1 MVNQCRACLSS
12 KDTSFIRMETHIG
25 DGVDFFTCFSLCTQL
40 EAELDDGLP
49 GVLCTHCSQDLE
61 ISFNFL
67 QNARQADGILR
78 ESFSHKYLSAEIE
91 SLDSEMG
98 DTIMEPLDVV
108 EGSEMEDCVVEEIIE
123 HVHVPEDVAED
134 REDSSVVE
142 IMEIEKNDLNICESS
157 LDEIEL
163 IDNSYVDQTVETA
176 EVVVDEVHESQPKTT
191 EYYAEDEGDE
201 EYLKEYK
208 EDVQQSDAEN
218 TGSKGGKWKCI
229 ECKLVL
235 CGDVSYEGHMN
246 MHRSLRPY
254 KCTICM
260 CAFRCKNK
268 LDHHIQ
274 LRHTQEVEHQTT
286 NLNNC
291 KKCTK
296 IFEAPEELQEHQELI
311 HPDSYPVQCR
321 RCLLLPP
328 FARTKLA
335 EHFRNEH
342 PAEHR
347 KYFPTVGR
355 PPNEPAKQTPW
366 QCEVCK
372 CYLRSESALR
382 DHRHTHQN
390 ERPHECQFCAKRFVT
405 TSNLRQH
412 MRGVH
417 TEEYEKLVN
426 EGGDTIVQ
434 CEMCKKQLLRRNLEK
449 HMALHVKKE
458 REAKETQT
466 KFLCAYCSRECK
478 SQKSLNQHE
487 KMHQGASPDVIYIC
501 SDCDRSYATQHLL
514 QQHRKQAHKE
524 RDHFCPICGNA
535 FKLKNQLVNHMK
547 LHLEKNIKCPH
558 CEKCYARKFDLD
570 VHLRSHTGELPFAC
584 HLCEK
589 RFAIKVRLTYHLQKH
604 YGIKHRCKDCGAEFN
619 SKQKLKAH
627 SFKHTGMPYRCERCD
642 GHGFANR
649 DVFKR
654 HLQRVHCTSMS
665 DEELVAMFQQN
676 TGKATRIKQV
686 EYFDEHSQGAALKT
700 ATEADNT
707 LINADEIAM
716 ESEVVHS

>member
-1 MVNQCRACLSS
+1 MVNQCRACLNS
-12 KDTSFIRMETHIG
+12 KDTAFIRMETHIA
-25 DGVDFFTCFSLCTQL
+25 DGFDFFTCFSLCTQL
-40 EAELDDGLP
+40 EAGLDDGLP

-61 ISFNFL
+61 ISFNFM

-78 ESFSHKYLSAEIE
+78 ESMSQKYLSDEIE
-91 SLDSEMG
+91 TLETEIG
-98 DTIMEPLDVV
+98 NTIMEPLEVV
-108 EGSEMEDCVVEEIIE
+108 EDSEVEDCVVEELIE
-123 HVHVPEDVAED
+123 DVLVPGDVAE
-134 REDSSVVE
+134 SGVVE
-142 IMEIEKNDLNICESS
+142 IMEVENDGLNICESS

-163 IDNSYVDQTVETA
+163 VENHYVDRTVETA
-176 EVVVDEVHESQPKTT
+176 EVELDEEHESQRKTG

-201 EYLKEYK
+201 VYLKEYK
-208 EDVQQSDAEN
+208 ENVEQSDAEN
-218 TGSKGGKWKCI
+218 PSSKGGKWKCI
-229 ECKLVL
+229 ECKRVL

-254 KCTICM
+254 KCTLCM

-268 LDHHIQ
+268 LDQHIQ
-274 LRHTQEVEHQTT
+274 LRHEQPPNDTQ
-286 NLNNC
+286 NANPSNNC
-291 KKCTK
+291 QKCTK
-296 IFEAPEELQEHQELI
+296 IFETPEELQEHQELI
-311 HPDSYPVQCR
+311 HPDSNPVQCR
-321 RCLLLPP
+321 RCPLLAP
-328 FARTKLA
+328 FARTKLV

-342 PAEHR
+342 PTEHR

-355 PPNEPAKQTPW
+355 PPNEPAKPTPW

-372 CYLRSESALR
+372 CYMRSEAALR
-382 DHRHTHQN
+382 DHRHTHQH
-390 ERPHECQFCAKRFVT
+390 ERPHECQICAKRFVT

-417 TEEYEKLVN
+417 TEEYEKLVS

-434 CEMCKKQLLRRNLEK
+434 CEMCKKQLLRRNLDK
-449 HMALHVKKE
+449 HMALHMRKE

-487 KMHQGASPDVIYIC
+487 KLHQGASPDVIYIC
-501 SDCDRSYATQHLL
+501 NDCDRSYATQHLL

-524 RDHFCPICGNA
+524 RDHFCPICGNG

-654 HLQRVHCTSMS
+654 HLQRVHCASMS

-676 TGKATRIKQV
+676 TGKATRIRQV
-686 EYFDEHSQGAALKT
+686 EYFEDNSQEEPTKNAAET
-700 ATEADNT
+700 DNT
-707 LINADEIAM
+707 LINADEIAL
-716 ESEVVHS
+716 ESEVIHS

>member
-466 KFLCAYCSRECK
+466 KFLCAYCSREF
-478 SQKSLNQHE
+478 SNAKSLSLHE
-487 KMHQGASPDVIYIC
+487 QNVHLVKLEEPKYECGIC
-501 SDCDRSYATQHLL
+501 KRKCYQQRDLNCHMQRVHLAE
-514 QQHRKQAHKE
+514 RKHY
-524 RDHFCPICGNA
+524 CNVCGNA
-535 FKLKNQLVNHMK
+535 FKSAWQLTAHRLLHAEDKSFECIHCQRQYTRQADLIVHM
-547 LHLEKNIKCPH
+547 
-558 CEKCYARKFDLD
+558 RT
-570 VHLRSHTGELPFAC
+570 HTGELPYAC
-584 HLCEK
+584 HLCGR
-589 RFAIKVRLTYHLQKH
+589 RFAIKVRLTYHLQRHEGVKH
-604 YGIKHRCKDCGAEFN
+604 SCTYCGTVYYN
-619 SKQKLKAH
+619 RNQLKEH
-627 SFKHTGMPYRCERCD
+627 LFKHTGMPYRCELCPD
-642 GHGFANR
+642 VGFTRRLRFSN
-649 DVFKR
+649 
-654 HLQRVHCTSMS
+654 HMQRVHNKILTA
-665 DEELVAMFQQN
+665 DELTAVFAKY
-676 TGKATRIKQV
+676 TGKAIHFNTSNKIQENMDSQELPDFIV
-686 EYFDEHSQGAALKT
+686 DEEK
-700 ATEADNT
+700 E
-707 LINADEIAM
+707 DEDM
-716 ESEVVHS
+716 VNECLNN